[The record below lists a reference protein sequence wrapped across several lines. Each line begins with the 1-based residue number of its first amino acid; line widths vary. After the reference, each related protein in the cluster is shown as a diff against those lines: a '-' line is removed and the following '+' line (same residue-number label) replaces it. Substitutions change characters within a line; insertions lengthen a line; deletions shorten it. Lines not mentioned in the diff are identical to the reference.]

1 MERDMLT
8 LDDPDRSL
16 QGNDGV
22 SRVEGED
29 GASFA
34 AEDEPNELSH
44 AVHEAKDH
52 EGPGEEPLED
62 EVWDA
67 DFSEDD
73 ERAEDDV
80 QKDEEFPAGIS
91 LAEDDIEDDEE
102 LPVCDIEDD
111 EELPVCDIEDDEE
124 LPVRDI
130 EEDDEPDGSEV
141 RDRAA
146 RAVQQARS
154 LVVEHQTA
162 SAIIAF
168 ALVSVFVIGALTF
181 AFTRM
186 FAYDR
191 GVLREEKEVS
201 ENLLPVEHAELP
213 HLGLRIDGISTS
225 AAPNIVVHVRVD
237 ALPEAGYPPLAPE
250 QFALS
255 ESTGEGE
262 AASVAL
268 ANFSYDQDTGVCTF
282 SYATPVADA
291 AARRTLSVKLLPESG
306 YRGGCSITY
315 SCA

>member
-1 MERDMLT
+1 MLT
-8 LDDPDRSL
+8 LDDLDRSL

-34 AEDEPNELSH
+34 AEDEPNALGH

-52 EGPGEEPLED
+52 EGSGEEPLED
-62 EVWDA
+62 DAWDA
-67 DFSEDD
+67 NFSEDD
-73 ERAEDDV
+73 ERTEDDV
-80 QKDEEFPAGIS
+80 QEDEGFPAGIS

-102 LPVCDIEDD
+102 
-111 EELPVCDIEDDEE
+111 E
-124 LPVRDI
+124 LPVRDV
-130 EEDDEPDGSEV
+130 EEDGEPDGSGV
-141 RDRAA
+141 RGRAA

-154 LVVEHQTA
+154 LVMEHQTA

-181 AFTRM
+181 AFTRV

-191 GVLREEKEVS
+191 GVLSEEREVP

-237 ALPEAGYPPLAPE
+237 ALPEVGYPPLAPE

-262 AASVAL
+262 ATSVAL
-268 ANFSYDQDTGVCTF
+268 VNFSYDQGTGVCTF
-282 SYATPVADA
+282 SYATSVADA

>member
-1 MERDMLT
+1 MLT

-34 AEDEPNELSH
+34 AEDEPNGLSH

-52 EGPGEEPLED
+52 EGSGEEPLED
-62 EVWDA
+62 DAWDA
-67 DFSEDD
+67 DFFEDD
-73 ERAEDDV
+73 ERTEDDV
-80 QKDEEFPAGIS
+80 QEDEEFPAGIS

-102 LPVCDIEDD
+102 
-111 EELPVCDIEDDEE
+111 ELPG
-124 LPVRDI
+124 RDV
-130 EEDDEPDGSEV
+130 EEDGEPDGSGV
-141 RDRAA
+141 RGRAA

-154 LVVEHQTA
+154 LVMEHQTA

-181 AFTRM
+181 AFTRV

-191 GVLREEKEVS
+191 GVLREEKGVS

-237 ALPEAGYPPLAPE
+237 ALPEVGYPPLVSE

-268 ANFSYDQDTGVCTF
+268 ANFSYDRGTGVCTF
-282 SYATPVADA
+282 SYATSVVDA

>member
-1 MERDMLT
+1 MLT

-34 AEDEPNELSH
+34 AEDEPNELSR

-62 EVWDA
+62 DAWDA

-73 ERAEDDV
+73 ERTEDDV
-80 QKDEEFPAGIS
+80 QEDEEFPAGIS

-102 LPVCDIEDD
+102 LPGRDIEDD
-111 EELPVCDIEDDEE
+111 EEEV
-124 LPVRDI
+124 PVRDI

-146 RAVQQARS
+146 RAVQQALS

-213 HLGLRIDGISTS
+213 HLGLRIDSISTS

-237 ALPEAGYPPLAPE
+237 ALPEVGYPPLAPE

-268 ANFSYDQDTGVCTF
+268 ANFSYDQGTGVCTF

>member
-1 MERDMLT
+1 MLT

-16 QGNDGV
+16 QGDDGV
-22 SRVEGED
+22 SRVEGGD

-34 AEDEPNELSH
+34 AEDEPNALEH

-62 EVWDA
+62 EAWDA

-73 ERAEDDV
+73 ERTEDDV
-80 QKDEEFPAGIS
+80 QEDEEFPVGIS

-102 LPVCDIEDD
+102 LPGRDIEDNY
-111 EELPVCDIEDDEE
+111 EELPG
-124 LPVRDI
+124 RDI

-225 AAPNIVVHVRVD
+225 AAPNIVVRVRVD
-237 ALPEAGYPPLAPE
+237 ALPEVGYPPLVPE

-268 ANFSYDQDTGVCTF
+268 ASFSYDQGTGVCTF

>member
-1 MERDMLT
+1 MLT

-62 EVWDA
+62 DAWDA

-73 ERAEDDV
+73 GRTEDDV
-80 QKDEEFPAGIS
+80 QEDEEFPAGIS

-102 LPVCDIEDD
+102 LPGRDIEDNY
-111 EELPVCDIEDDEE
+111 EELPG
-124 LPVRDI
+124 RDI

-237 ALPEAGYPPLAPE
+237 ALPEVGYPPLVPE

-268 ANFSYDQDTGVCTF
+268 ANFSYDQGTGVCTF

>member
-1 MERDMLT
+1 MLT

-80 QKDEEFPAGIS
+80 QEDEEFPAGIS
-91 LAEDDIEDDEE
+91 LAED
-102 LPVCDIEDD
+102 
-111 EELPVCDIEDDEE
+111 DIEDDEE

>member
-1 MERDMLT
+1 MLT

-62 EVWDA
+62 DAWDA

-80 QKDEEFPAGIS
+80 QEDEEFPAGIS

-102 LPVCDIEDD
+102 LPGRDIEDD
-111 EELPVCDIEDDEE
+111 EEEV
-124 LPVRDI
+124 PVRDI

-146 RAVQQARS
+146 RAVQQALS

-268 ANFSYDQDTGVCTF
+268 ANFSYDQGTGVCTF

>member
-1 MERDMLT
+1 MLT

-34 AEDEPNELSH
+34 AEDQPNELSH

-62 EVWDA
+62 DAWDA

-102 LPVCDIEDD
+102 LPGRDIEDD
-111 EELPVCDIEDDEE
+111 EEE

>member
-1 MERDMLT
+1 MLT

-62 EVWDA
+62 DAWDA

-80 QKDEEFPAGIS
+80 QEDEEFPAGIS

-102 LPVCDIEDD
+102 
-111 EELPVCDIEDDEE
+111 E
-124 LPVRDI
+124 LPVRDVEDDEEELPGRDV
-130 EEDDEPDGSEV
+130 EEDGEPDGSGV
-141 RDRAA
+141 RGRAA

-181 AFTRM
+181 AFTRV

-191 GVLREEKEVS
+191 GVLREEREVP

-237 ALPEAGYPPLAPE
+237 ALPEVGYPPLAPE

-262 AASVAL
+262 TTSVAL
-268 ANFSYDQDTGVCTF
+268 ANFSYDQGTGVCTF
-282 SYATPVADA
+282 SYATSVVDA

>member
-1 MERDMLT
+1 MLT
-8 LDDPDRSL
+8 LGDPDRSL
-16 QGNDGV
+16 QSDDGV

-34 AEDEPNELSH
+34 AEDEPNALGH

-52 EGPGEEPLED
+52 EGLGEEPLED
-62 EVWDA
+62 DVWDA
-67 DFSEDD
+67 NFSEDD
-73 ERAEDDV
+73 ERTEDDV
-80 QKDEEFPAGIS
+80 QEDEGFPAGMS
-91 LAEDDIEDDEE
+91 LAEDDIEGDE
-102 LPVCDIEDD
+102 
-111 EELPVCDIEDDEE
+111 EE
-124 LPVRDI
+124 LPVRDV
-130 EEDDEPDGSEV
+130 EEDGEPDGSGV
-141 RDRAA
+141 RGRAA

-154 LVVEHQTA
+154 LVMEHQTA

-181 AFTRM
+181 AFTRV

-191 GVLREEKEVS
+191 GVLSEEREVP

-237 ALPEAGYPPLAPE
+237 ALPEVGYPPLAPE

-262 AASVAL
+262 ATSVAL
-268 ANFSYDQDTGVCTF
+268 ANFSYDQGTGVCTF
-282 SYATPVADA
+282 SYVTPVADA

>member
-1 MERDMLT
+1 MLT

-91 LAEDDIEDDEE
+91 LAED
-102 LPVCDIEDD
+102 DIEDD

>member
-1 MERDMLT
+1 MLT

-34 AEDEPNELSH
+34 AEDEPNALGH

-52 EGPGEEPLED
+52 EGSGEEPLED
-62 EVWDA
+62 DAWDA
-67 DFSEDD
+67 NFSEDD
-73 ERAEDDV
+73 GRTEDDV
-80 QKDEEFPAGIS
+80 QEDEGIPAGMS

-102 LPVCDIEDD
+102 
-111 EELPVCDIEDDEE
+111 E
-124 LPVRDI
+124 LPVRDV
-130 EEDDEPDGSEV
+130 EEDGEPDGSGV
-141 RDRAA
+141 RGRAA

-154 LVVEHQTA
+154 LVMEHQTA

-181 AFTRM
+181 AFTRV

-191 GVLREEKEVS
+191 GVLSEEREVP

-237 ALPEAGYPPLAPE
+237 ALPEVGYPPLAPE

-262 AASVAL
+262 ATSVAL
-268 ANFSYDQDTGVCTF
+268 ANFSYDQGTGVCTF

>member
-1 MERDMLT
+1 M
-8 LDDPDRSL
+8 
-16 QGNDGV
+16 
-22 SRVEGED
+22 
-29 GASFA
+29 
-34 AEDEPNELSH
+34 
-44 AVHEAKDH
+44 
-52 EGPGEEPLED
+52 
-62 EVWDA
+62 
-67 DFSEDD
+67 
-73 ERAEDDV
+73 
-80 QKDEEFPAGIS
+80 
-91 LAEDDIEDDEE
+91 
-102 LPVCDIEDD
+102 
-111 EELPVCDIEDDEE
+111 
-124 LPVRDI
+124 
-130 EEDDEPDGSEV
+130 
-141 RDRAA
+141 
-146 RAVQQARS
+146 
-154 LVVEHQTA
+154 EHQTA

-237 ALPEAGYPPLAPE
+237 ALPEVGYPPLAPE

-262 AASVAL
+262 ATSVAL
-268 ANFSYDQDTGVCTF
+268 ANFSYDQGTGVCTF

>member
-1 MERDMLT
+1 MLT

-16 QGNDGV
+16 QGDDGV

-34 AEDEPNELSH
+34 AEDEPNALEH

-62 EVWDA
+62 EAWDA

-73 ERAEDDV
+73 ERTEDDV
-80 QKDEEFPAGIS
+80 QEDEEFPVGIS

-102 LPVCDIEDD
+102 
-111 EELPVCDIEDDEE
+111 E

-130 EEDDEPDGSEV
+130 EGDDEGLPARDVEEGDEPDGSGA

-237 ALPEAGYPPLAPE
+237 ALPEVGYPPLAPE

-262 AASVAL
+262 ATSVAL
-268 ANFSYDQDTGVCTF
+268 ANFSYDQGTGVCTF

-291 AARRTLSVKLLPESG
+291 AARRTFSVKLLPESG

>member
-62 EVWDA
+62 DAWDA

-73 ERAEDDV
+73 ERTEDDV
-80 QKDEEFPAGIS
+80 QEDEEFPAGIS

-102 LPVCDIEDD
+102 LPGRDIEDD
-111 EELPVCDIEDDEE
+111 EEE

-130 EEDDEPDGSEV
+130 EEDDEPDGSGV

-154 LVVEHQTA
+154 LVMEHQTA

-237 ALPEAGYPPLAPE
+237 ALPEVGYPPLAPE

-268 ANFSYDQDTGVCTF
+268 ANFSYDQGTGVCTF

>member
-1 MERDMLT
+1 MLT

-29 GASFA
+29 VASFA
-34 AEDEPNELSH
+34 AEDEPNALGH
-44 AVHEAKDH
+44 AVHEVKGH
-52 EGPGEEPLED
+52 EGPGEESLED
-62 EVWDA
+62 DAWDA
-67 DFSEDD
+67 NFSEDD
-73 ERAEDDV
+73 ERTEGDV
-80 QKDEEFPAGIS
+80 QEDEEFPAGIS

-102 LPVCDIEDD
+102 
-111 EELPVCDIEDDEE
+111 E
-124 LPVRDI
+124 LPVRDV
-130 EEDDEPDGSEV
+130 EEDDEPDGSGV

-146 RAVQQARS
+146 RAVHQARS
-154 LVVEHQTA
+154 LVMEHQTA

-181 AFTRM
+181 AFTRV

-191 GVLREEKEVS
+191 GVLREEREVP

-237 ALPEAGYPPLAPE
+237 ALPEVGYPPLVPE

-262 AASVAL
+262 ATSVAL
-268 ANFSYDQDTGVCTF
+268 ANFSYDQGTGVCTF

>member
-1 MERDMLT
+1 MLT

-16 QGNDGV
+16 QGDDGV

-34 AEDEPNELSH
+34 AEDEPNKISH

-62 EVWDA
+62 DAWDA

-73 ERAEDDV
+73 ELAEDDV
-80 QKDEEFPAGIS
+80 QEDEEFPAGIS
-91 LAEDDIEDDEE
+91 LAEDDIED
-102 LPVCDIEDD
+102 
-111 EELPVCDIEDDEE
+111 
-124 LPVRDI
+124 
-130 EEDDEPDGSEV
+130 DDEPDGSEV

-154 LVVEHQTA
+154 LVMEHQTA

-181 AFTRM
+181 AFTRV

-237 ALPEAGYPPLAPE
+237 ALPEVGYPPLAPE

-268 ANFSYDQDTGVCTF
+268 TNFSYDQGTGVCTF

>member
-1 MERDMLT
+1 MLT

-16 QGNDGV
+16 QGDDGV

-29 GASFA
+29 GVSFA
-34 AEDEPNELSH
+34 AEDEPNALGH

-52 EGPGEEPLED
+52 EGPGEESLED
-62 EVWDA
+62 DVWDA
-67 DFSEDD
+67 NFSEDD
-73 ERAEDDV
+73 ERTEDDV
-80 QKDEEFPAGIS
+80 QEDEGFPAGIS
-91 LAEDDIEDDEE
+91 LAEDDIEGDE
-102 LPVCDIEDD
+102 
-111 EELPVCDIEDDEE
+111 EE
-124 LPVRDI
+124 LPVRDV
-130 EEDDEPDGSEV
+130 EEDGEPDGSGV
-141 RDRAA
+141 RGRAA

-154 LVVEHQTA
+154 LVMEHQTA

-181 AFTRM
+181 AFTRV

-191 GVLREEKEVS
+191 GVLSEEREVP

-213 HLGLRIDGISTS
+213 HLGLRIDSISTS

-237 ALPEAGYPPLAPE
+237 ALPEVGYPPLAPE

-262 AASVAL
+262 ATSVAL
-268 ANFSYDQDTGVCTF
+268 ANFSYDQGTGVCTF

-291 AARRTLSVKLLPESG
+291 AARRTFSVKLLPESG

>member
-52 EGPGEEPLED
+52 EGSGEEPLED
-62 EVWDA
+62 DAWDA
-67 DFSEDD
+67 DFFEDD
-73 ERAEDDV
+73 ERTEDDV
-80 QKDEEFPAGIS
+80 QEDEEFPAGTS
-91 LAEDDIEDDEE
+91 LAEDDIEGDE
-102 LPVCDIEDD
+102 
-111 EELPVCDIEDDEE
+111 EE
-124 LPVRDI
+124 LPVRDV
-130 EEDDEPDGSEV
+130 EEDDEPNGSGV

-154 LVVEHQTA
+154 LVMEHQTA

-181 AFTRM
+181 AFTRV

-191 GVLREEKEVS
+191 GVLSEEREVP

-213 HLGLRIDGISTS
+213 HLGLRIDSISTS

-237 ALPEAGYPPLAPE
+237 ALPEVGYPPLAPE

-268 ANFSYDQDTGVCTF
+268 ANFSYDQGTGVCTF

-291 AARRTLSVKLLPESG
+291 AARRTFSVKLLPESG

>member
-1 MERDMLT
+1 MLT
-8 LDDPDRSL
+8 LDNPDRSL

-34 AEDEPNELSH
+34 VEDEPNELSH

-62 EVWDA
+62 DAWDA

-80 QKDEEFPAGIS
+80 QEDEEFPAGIS

-102 LPVCDIEDD
+102 LPGRDIEDD
-111 EELPVCDIEDDEE
+111 EEE

-141 RDRAA
+141 RDRVA

-237 ALPEAGYPPLAPE
+237 ALPEVGYPPLAPE

-262 AASVAL
+262 ATSVAL
-268 ANFSYDQDTGVCTF
+268 ANFSYDQGTGVCTF

-291 AARRTLSVKLLPESG
+291 AARRTFSVKLLPESG

>member
-1 MERDMLT
+1 MLT

-34 AEDEPNELSH
+34 AEDEPNALGH
-44 AVHEAKDH
+44 AVHEANDH

-62 EVWDA
+62 DAWDA

-73 ERAEDDV
+73 ERTEDDV
-80 QKDEEFPAGIS
+80 QEDEEFPAGIS

-102 LPVCDIEDD
+102 VPVRDIEDNY
-111 EELPVCDIEDDEE
+111 EEV
-124 LPVRDI
+124 PVRDI

-237 ALPEAGYPPLAPE
+237 ALPEVGYPPLAPE

-255 ESTGEGE
+255 ESTDEGE

>member
-1 MERDMLT
+1 MLT

-34 AEDEPNELSH
+34 AEDEPNAFGH
-44 AVHEAKDH
+44 TVHEAKDH
-52 EGPGEEPLED
+52 EGSGEEPLED
-62 EVWDA
+62 DAWDA
-67 DFSEDD
+67 DFFEDD
-73 ERAEDDV
+73 ERTEDDV
-80 QKDEEFPAGIS
+80 QEDEGFPAGMS

-102 LPVCDIEDD
+102 
-111 EELPVCDIEDDEE
+111 E
-124 LPVRDI
+124 LPVRDV
-130 EEDDEPDGSEV
+130 EEDGEPDGSGV

-154 LVVEHQTA
+154 LVMEHQTA

-181 AFTRM
+181 AFTRV

-191 GVLREEKEVS
+191 GVLSEEREVP

-237 ALPEAGYPPLAPE
+237 ALPEVGYPPLAPE

-262 AASVAL
+262 ATSVAL
-268 ANFSYDQDTGVCTF
+268 VNFSYDQGTGVCTF
-282 SYATPVADA
+282 SYATSVADA

>member
-1 MERDMLT
+1 MLT

-52 EGPGEEPLED
+52 EGSGEEPLED
-62 EVWDA
+62 DAWDA
-67 DFSEDD
+67 DFFEDD
-73 ERAEDDV
+73 ERTEDDV
-80 QKDEEFPAGIS
+80 QEDEEFPAGIS

-102 LPVCDIEDD
+102 
-111 EELPVCDIEDDEE
+111 ELPG
-124 LPVRDI
+124 RDV
-130 EEDDEPDGSEV
+130 EEDGEPDGSGV
-141 RDRAA
+141 RGRAA

-154 LVVEHQTA
+154 LVMEHQTA

-181 AFTRM
+181 AFTRV

-191 GVLREEKEVS
+191 GVLREEKGVS

-237 ALPEAGYPPLAPE
+237 ALPEVGYPPLAPE
-250 QFALS
+250 HFALS

-262 AASVAL
+262 ATSVAL
-268 ANFSYDQDTGVCTF
+268 ANFSYDQGTGVCMF

>member
-1 MERDMLT
+1 MLT

-80 QKDEEFPAGIS
+80 QEDEEFPAGIS

-102 LPVCDIEDD
+102 LPVRDIED
-111 EELPVCDIEDDEE
+111 
-124 LPVRDI
+124 
-130 EEDDEPDGSEV
+130 DDEPDGSGV

>member
-1 MERDMLT
+1 MLT

-16 QGNDGV
+16 QGDDGV

-34 AEDEPNELSH
+34 AEDEPNALEH
-44 AVHEAKDH
+44 AVHEAKDP

-62 EVWDA
+62 DARDA

-73 ERAEDDV
+73 ERTEDDV
-80 QKDEEFPAGIS
+80 QEDEEFPAGIS

-102 LPVCDIEDD
+102 EV
-111 EELPVCDIEDDEE
+111 
-124 LPVRDI
+124 PVRDI

-146 RAVQQARS
+146 RAVQQALS

-262 AASVAL
+262 ATSVAL
-268 ANFSYDQDTGVCTF
+268 ANFSYDQGTGVCTF

-291 AARRTLSVKLLPESG
+291 AARRTFSVKLLPESG

>member
-1 MERDMLT
+1 MLT

-34 AEDEPNELSH
+34 AEDEPNALGH

-52 EGPGEEPLED
+52 EGSGEEPLED
-62 EVWDA
+62 DAWDA
-67 DFSEDD
+67 DFSEGD

-80 QKDEEFPAGIS
+80 QEDEEFPAGIS
-91 LAEDDIEDDEE
+91 LAEDDIEDDE
-102 LPVCDIEDD
+102 
-111 EELPVCDIEDDEE
+111 EE

-237 ALPEAGYPPLAPE
+237 ALPEVGYPPLAPE

-268 ANFSYDQDTGVCTF
+268 ANFSYDQGTGVCTF

>member
-1 MERDMLT
+1 MLT

-29 GASFA
+29 EASFA
-34 AEDEPNELSH
+34 AEDEPNALGH

-52 EGPGEEPLED
+52 EGSGEEPLED
-62 EVWDA
+62 DAWDA

-73 ERAEDDV
+73 ERAEDDF
-80 QKDEEFPAGIS
+80 QEDEAFPAGTS

-102 LPVCDIEDD
+102 
-111 EELPVCDIEDDEE
+111 ELPG
-124 LPVRDI
+124 RDV
-130 EEDDEPDGSEV
+130 EEDDEPDGSGV

-154 LVVEHQTA
+154 LVMEHQTA

-181 AFTRM
+181 AFTRV

-191 GVLREEKEVS
+191 GVLREEKGVS

-237 ALPEAGYPPLAPE
+237 ALPEVGYPPLAPE

-268 ANFSYDQDTGVCTF
+268 ANFSYDQGTGVCTF
-282 SYATPVADA
+282 SYATSVVDA

>member
-1 MERDMLT
+1 MLT

-16 QGNDGV
+16 QGDDGV

-29 GASFA
+29 GTSFA

-62 EVWDA
+62 DAWDA

-73 ERAEDDV
+73 ERTEDDV
-80 QKDEEFPAGIS
+80 QEDEEFPAGTS

-102 LPVCDIEDD
+102 ELPVRDIEDD
-111 EELPVCDIEDDEE
+111 EELPGRDIED
-124 LPVRDI
+124 
-130 EEDDEPDGSEV
+130 DDEPDGSEV

-154 LVVEHQTA
+154 LVMEHQTA

-181 AFTRM
+181 AFTRV

-268 ANFSYDQDTGVCTF
+268 ANFSYDQGTGVCTF
-282 SYATPVADA
+282 SYATPVTDA

>member
-1 MERDMLT
+1 MLT

-16 QGNDGV
+16 QGDDGV

-52 EGPGEEPLED
+52 EGPGVEPLED
-62 EVWDA
+62 DAWDA

-80 QKDEEFPAGIS
+80 QEDEEFPAGIS
-91 LAEDDIEDDEE
+91 LAEDDIEDDDEGLPARDVEE
-102 LPVCDIEDD
+102 G
-111 EELPVCDIEDDEE
+111 
-124 LPVRDI
+124 
-130 EEDDEPDGSEV
+130 DEPDGSGA

-162 SAIIAF
+162 SAIITF

-237 ALPEAGYPPLAPE
+237 ALPEVGYPPLAPE

-268 ANFSYDQDTGVCTF
+268 TNFSYDQGTGVCTF

>member
-1 MERDMLT
+1 MLT

-22 SRVEGED
+22 SRVKGED

-44 AVHEAKDH
+44 AVLEAKDH

-62 EVWDA
+62 DAWDA

-80 QKDEEFPAGIS
+80 QEDEEFPAGIS

-102 LPVCDIEDD
+102 LPGRDIEDD
-111 EELPVCDIEDDEE
+111 EEELPVRDIEDDEEE

-268 ANFSYDQDTGVCTF
+268 TNFSYDQGTGVCTF

>member
-1 MERDMLT
+1 MLT

-62 EVWDA
+62 DAWDA

-80 QKDEEFPAGIS
+80 QEDEEFPAGIS

-102 LPVCDIEDD
+102 LPGRDIEDD
-111 EELPVCDIEDDEE
+111 EEEV
-124 LPVRDI
+124 PVRDI
-130 EEDDEPDGSEV
+130 EEGDEPDGSEM

-181 AFTRM
+181 AFTRV

-237 ALPEAGYPPLAPE
+237 ALPEVGYPPLAPE

-268 ANFSYDQDTGVCTF
+268 ANFSYDQGTGVCTF
-282 SYATPVADA
+282 SYATPVTDA

>member
-1 MERDMLT
+1 MLT
-8 LDDPDRSL
+8 LGDPDRSL
-16 QGNDGV
+16 QGDDGV

-34 AEDEPNELSH
+34 AEDEPNALGH

-52 EGPGEEPLED
+52 EGSGEEPLED
-62 EVWDA
+62 DAWDA
-67 DFSEDD
+67 DFFEDD
-73 ERAEDDV
+73 ERTEDDV
-80 QKDEEFPAGIS
+80 QEDEGFPAGIS

-102 LPVCDIEDD
+102 
-111 EELPVCDIEDDEE
+111 E
-124 LPVRDI
+124 LPVRDV
-130 EEDDEPDGSEV
+130 EEDAGPDGSGV
-141 RDRAA
+141 CDRAA

-154 LVVEHQTA
+154 LVMGHQTA

-181 AFTRM
+181 AFTRV
-186 FAYDR
+186 FAYNR
-191 GVLREEKEVS
+191 GVLSEEREVP

-237 ALPEAGYPPLAPE
+237 ALPEVGYPPLAPE

-262 AASVAL
+262 ATSVAL
-268 ANFSYDQDTGVCTF
+268 ANFSYDRGTGVCTF
-282 SYATPVADA
+282 SYVTPVADA
-291 AARRTLSVKLLPESG
+291 TARRMLSVKLLPESG

>member
-1 MERDMLT
+1 MLT
-8 LDDPDRSL
+8 LGDPDRSL
-16 QGNDGV
+16 QGDDGV
-22 SRVEGED
+22 SRVEGEG

-34 AEDEPNELSH
+34 AEDEPNALGH
-44 AVHEAKDH
+44 AVHEAKDY

-62 EVWDA
+62 DAWDA
-67 DFSEDD
+67 NFSEDD
-73 ERAEDDV
+73 ERTEDDV
-80 QKDEEFPAGIS
+80 QEDEGFPTGIS

-102 LPVCDIEDD
+102 
-111 EELPVCDIEDDEE
+111 E
-124 LPVRDI
+124 LPVRDV
-130 EEDDEPDGSEV
+130 EEDGEPNGSGV
-141 RDRAA
+141 RGRAA

-154 LVVEHQTA
+154 LVMEHQTA

-181 AFTRM
+181 AFTRV

-191 GVLREEKEVS
+191 GVLSEEREVP

-237 ALPEAGYPPLAPE
+237 ALPEVGYPPLAPE

-268 ANFSYDQDTGVCTF
+268 ANFSYDQGTGVCTF

>member
-1 MERDMLT
+1 MLT
-8 LDDPDRSL
+8 LDDLDRSL

-34 AEDEPNELSH
+34 AEDEPNALGH
-44 AVHEAKDH
+44 AVHEAKDR
-52 EGPGEEPLED
+52 EGSGEEPLED
-62 EVWDA
+62 DAWDA

-73 ERAEDDV
+73 ERTEDDV
-80 QKDEEFPAGIS
+80 QEDEGFPAGMS
-91 LAEDDIEDDEE
+91 LAEDDIEGDE
-102 LPVCDIEDD
+102 
-111 EELPVCDIEDDEE
+111 EE
-124 LPVRDI
+124 LPVRDV
-130 EEDDEPDGSEV
+130 EEDDEPNGSGV

-154 LVVEHQTA
+154 VVMEHQTA

-181 AFTRM
+181 AFTRV

-191 GVLREEKEVS
+191 GVLSEEREVP

-237 ALPEAGYPPLAPE
+237 ALPEVGYPPLAPE

-268 ANFSYDQDTGVCTF
+268 ANFSYDQGTGVCTF

>member
-1 MERDMLT
+1 MLT

-34 AEDEPNELSH
+34 AEDEPNTLEH
-44 AVHEAKDH
+44 AVHEAKDP
-52 EGPGEEPLED
+52 EGPGVEPLED
-62 EVWDA
+62 DAWDA

-73 ERAEDDV
+73 ERTEDDV
-80 QKDEEFPAGIS
+80 QEDEEFPAGIS

-102 LPVCDIEDD
+102 LPARDV
-111 EELPVCDIEDDEE
+111 EEG
-124 LPVRDI
+124 
-130 EEDDEPDGSEV
+130 DEPGGSGV

-154 LVVEHQTA
+154 LVMEHQTA

-181 AFTRM
+181 AFTRV

-213 HLGLRIDGISTS
+213 HLGLRIDSISTS
-225 AAPNIVVHVRVD
+225 ATPNIVVRVRVD
-237 ALPEAGYPPLAPE
+237 ALPEVGYPPLAPE
-250 QFALS
+250 QFVLS

-268 ANFSYDQDTGVCTF
+268 ANFSYDQGAGVCTF

>member
-1 MERDMLT
+1 MLT
-8 LDDPDRSL
+8 LDDLDRSL

-34 AEDEPNELSH
+34 AEDEPNALGH

-52 EGPGEEPLED
+52 EGSGEEPLED
-62 EVWDA
+62 DAWDA

-73 ERAEDDV
+73 ERTEDDV
-80 QKDEEFPAGIS
+80 QEDEGFPAGIS

-102 LPVCDIEDD
+102 
-111 EELPVCDIEDDEE
+111 E
-124 LPVRDI
+124 LPVRDV
-130 EEDDEPDGSEV
+130 EEDGEPDGSGV
-141 RDRAA
+141 RGRAA

-154 LVVEHQTA
+154 LVMEHQTA

-181 AFTRM
+181 AFTRV

-191 GVLREEKEVS
+191 GVLSEEREVP

-237 ALPEAGYPPLAPE
+237 ALPEVGYPPLAPE

-268 ANFSYDQDTGVCTF
+268 ANFSYDQGTGVCTF
-282 SYATPVADA
+282 SYATSVADA

>member
-1 MERDMLT
+1 MLT

-80 QKDEEFPAGIS
+80 QEDEEFPAGIS

-102 LPVCDIEDD
+102 LPVRDIED
-111 EELPVCDIEDDEE
+111 
-124 LPVRDI
+124 
-130 EEDDEPDGSEV
+130 DDEPDGSGV

-225 AAPNIVVHVRVD
+225 ATPNIVVRVRVD
-237 ALPEAGYPPLAPE
+237 ALPEVGYPPLAPE
-250 QFALS
+250 QFVLS

-268 ANFSYDQDTGVCTF
+268 ANFSYDQGTGVCTF

>member
-1 MERDMLT
+1 MLT

-16 QGNDGV
+16 QGDDGV

-34 AEDEPNELSH
+34 AEDEPNALGH

-52 EGPGEEPLED
+52 EGPGEEPLEND
-62 EVWDA
+62 AWDA
-67 DFSEDD
+67 NFSEDD
-73 ERAEDDV
+73 ERTEDDV
-80 QKDEEFPAGIS
+80 QEDEEFPAGTS

-102 LPVCDIEDD
+102 LPGRDIEDD
-111 EELPVCDIEDDEE
+111 EEEV
-124 LPVRDI
+124 PVRDI
-130 EEDDEPDGSEV
+130 EEDDESDGSEV
-141 RDRAA
+141 RDGAA
-146 RAVQQARS
+146 RAVQQALS

-237 ALPEAGYPPLAPE
+237 ALPEVGYPPLAPE

-268 ANFSYDQDTGVCTF
+268 ANFSYDQGTGVCTF